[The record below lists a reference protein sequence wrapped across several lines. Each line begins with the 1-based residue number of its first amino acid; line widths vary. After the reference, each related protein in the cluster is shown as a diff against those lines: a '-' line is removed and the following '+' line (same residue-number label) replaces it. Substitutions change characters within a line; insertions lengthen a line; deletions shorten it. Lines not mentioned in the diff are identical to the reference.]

1 MLLDNIKCGNHLR
14 RSTFLAGPCSGDV
27 ASIIDYHEIK
37 CVGMTSSEIPLLAC
51 VTMATNNGKKL
62 ASVLESSDRTEMAK
76 CV

>member
-37 CVGMTSSEIPLLAC
+37 CVGMTSSEILLASH
-51 VTMATNNGKKL
+51 NGNKQRQE
-62 ASVLESSDRTEMAK
+62 AGISA
-76 CV
+76 